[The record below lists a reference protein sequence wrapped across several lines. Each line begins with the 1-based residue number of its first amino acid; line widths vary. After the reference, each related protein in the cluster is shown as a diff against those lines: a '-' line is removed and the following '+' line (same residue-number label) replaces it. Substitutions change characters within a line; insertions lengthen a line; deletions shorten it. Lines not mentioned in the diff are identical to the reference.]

1 MKTNKLAK
9 KGTQNNVEQ
18 NSSIDAKFVTAD
30 YIAIF
35 FVVAFLA
42 IDFIPYTS
50 GVDNVGIQ
58 YLYLAVMNLITGIYL
73 FRNPQLISKEY
84 FGLFK
89 KNYAIIAY
97 LIFLI
102 LCGLSIFVATHY
114 SLSIISFT
122 QLLISFCLFLNISI
136 LLFNRLHLIN
146 RIAFIFIVLI
156 LLQCLFE
163 LKHFI
168 ELSNSNSLFVALEK
182 LTGNTGS
189 INIFAANLAT
199 KIPFLLFGIFTFSK
213 FKKWLS
219 TITLFLAALLILLT
233 ASRASFLGLSIEV
246 VVFIVILFKDD
257 SSRKVKFGLIAT
269 IAIPLLLS
277 YITANQILV
286 KSNHT
291 GGRFQSVN
299 SRVRQITEINE
310 SSANTRLGLWYN
322 AIEISKKNPIMGIG
336 LGNWQIES
344 IPYEKYTAD
353 ELYYSIH
360 THNDFLEIASETGVI
375 NGIIFL
381 LIFIFATIINV
392 RRIIKTND
400 SKIKL
405 IAAVTFLM
413 LITYGIDSVFNFPL
427 HRPTMQYNLALI
439 LAFTLINIPK
449 LNVENTFMF
458 SKKGILIFLLINVGT
473 IFFSYQ
479 LYKALL
485 FENELNTD
493 YKLPEAE
500 QTLTSAYI
508 EANMP
513 KYIEVNLSSVPFY
526 EWLGKY
532 YLKEKRYDK
541 ANNCF
546 NLSEKINPY
555 SGKSDYFRNKIAQ
568 EKGLVDSAY
577 FYSNR
582 AFDIRPRNETYFYET
597 INSALIKKDTV
608 GILKL
613 HYKFMKYRNDPKYW
627 INTSSALILS
637 NYNNKN
643 VIQFIEQGLKAFP
656 NDSSLIE
663 RKKSFEFDVLT
674 KKALLLENDK
684 KYIAAIEIY
693 NQILEKDPKNINALQ
708 NISMCQIR
716 LKNYKKAIFYL
727 EKTLKFSNDDE
738 GKSAYNIGVCYY
750 LTNNKVKGC
759 SYINIAVQKNYPNA
773 ANIQNKYCN

>member
-1 MKTNKLAK
+1 
-9 KGTQNNVEQ
+9 
-18 NSSIDAKFVTAD
+18 
-30 YIAIF
+30 
-35 FVVAFLA
+35 
-42 IDFIPYTS
+42 
-50 GVDNVGIQ
+50 
-58 YLYLAVMNLITGIYL
+58 
-73 FRNPQLISKEY
+73 
-84 FGLFK
+84 
-89 KNYAIIAY
+89 
-97 LIFLI
+97 
-102 LCGLSIFVATHY
+102 
-114 SLSIISFT
+114 
-122 QLLISFCLFLNISI
+122 
-136 LLFNRLHLIN
+136 
-146 RIAFIFIVLI
+146 
-156 LLQCLFE
+156 
-163 LKHFI
+163 
-168 ELSNSNSLFVALEK
+168 
-182 LTGNTGS
+182 
-189 INIFAANLAT
+189 
-199 KIPFLLFGIFTFSK
+199 
-213 FKKWLS
+213 
-219 TITLFLAALLILLT
+219 
-233 ASRASFLGLSIEV
+233 LGLSIEV